1 MAAVVDADD
10 VMDPSLQTIL
20 DQKSL
25 RWIFVG
31 GKGGVGKTT
40 TSCSLAIQMAK
51 ARRSVLLISTDPA
64 HNLSDAFNQKFGK
77 DARLIDGFTNLSAM
91 EIDPNGSIQDLLAAG
106 GDEAQEAMQ
115 GLGGMGSMMQDL
127 AFSVCC
133 TYQATTRLTI
143 SH

>member
-1 MAAVVDADD
+1 MSNALVVDDD
-10 VMDPSLQTIL
+10 SMEPTLQSIL
-20 DQKSL
+20 DQKTL

-40 TSCSLAIQMAK
+40 TSCSLAIQLAK
-51 ARRSVLLISTDPA
+51 HRKSVLLISTDPA

-106 GDEAQEAMQ
+106 GEDTRDAMA
-115 GLGGMGSMMQDL
+115 GFGGMGNMMQDL
-127 AFSVCC
+127 AFSVWGK
-133 TYQATTRLTI
+133 
-143 SH
+143 